1 MLEPAPEFET
11 VAGFPEMWQPVYNKY
26 KGFFDCAVKL
36 QPIVGDM
43 LNRPVEGQLLHTV
56 GRMAAAAANSYCA
69 LLTLALNGYGHDAM
83 KIARS
88 VFEIELNILRLKAHP
103 DEIDDFLNFNF
114 IQQKLLY
121 DTFDE
126 EQKQQVTTEEYQRMM
141 DNYNRVLPDFLYD
154 KRNQVPRNEWCK
166 ETLYKRAKEAGPD
179 MLYLYR
185 TFYRH
190 ASSIH
195 HMDVG
200 GLISTIDSEMHAHMA
215 PSWEHIEDALV
226 ASGSVLRIIEYFVEM
241 ANLPLK
247 EQLESGPKQE
257 YVKALSRLHK

>member
-1 MLEPAPEFET
+1 
-11 VAGFPEMWQPVYNKY
+11 MWQTVYNKY
-26 KGFFDCAVKL
+26 EGFFDCALKL
-36 QPIVGDM
+36 QPIVGAM
-43 LNRPVEGQLLHTV
+43 FTRPIEGDLLHIV
-56 GRMAAAAANSYCA
+56 GRMAAAAANSYGA

-88 VFEIELNILRLKAHP
+88 LFEIELNILRLKTHTE
-103 DEIDDFLNFNF
+103 EINDFLNFNF

-126 EQKQQVTTEEYQRMM
+126 GQKQQVTPEQYQRMI
-141 DNYNRVLPDFLYD
+141 DDYIRVLPDFLHD
-154 KRNQVPRNEWCK
+154 KKNQIPRNEWCK
-166 ETLYKRAKEAGPD
+166 ETLYKRAKEAGPE
-179 MLYLYR
+179 MLLLYR

-200 GLISTIDSEMHAHMA
+200 GVISTIDSEMHAHMA

-226 ASGSVLRIIEYFVEM
+226 ASGSVLRIIGYFDEM
-241 ANLPLK
+241 ANLGLK
-247 EQLESGPKQE
+247 ERLESGPNEE
-257 YVKALSRLHK
+257 YVKALKAL